1 MPLTT
6 RTIHAIDQLLTDG
19 EASDTDLSEL
29 SEGASLGLW
38 APSFDGKSVV
48 ATAAVVQLLQTL
60 PSQSEAIAAILAAD
74 PTLRQ
79 SWQGIVAAR
88 LQELGGRRNA
98 QDLCNA
104 IDTLGQSASSL
115 LTQLPQA
122 SLTPTGYSELERI
135 VLEAP
140 AEQATATPKLIRIL
154 GAIAPLIEGGQGK
167 PASMLPLV
175 DDKDPSRNWIKGRLL
190 RLPDGATVD
199 KKPEFGW
206 TPSSILTGSLA
217 DYQPIKKEVEKAE
230 TMYWVLARPWCF
242 LLAQIVFTQEAWA
255 AERIAGGLTLEL
267 DPGNVPQALQPP
279 KVTVVVTNAAG
290 EETICG
296 SLAELVLRVLE
307 QLSVTLLA
315 ADLTHLDRSLAP
327 VISALLQRQVW
338 QFDLGS
344 SLRRPSYIIH
354 PAFSDDCYRAL
365 GSRYFNRLASS
376 VTASIRS
383 TGERWAIE
391 RRAQNPITLTR

>member
-6 RTIHAIDQLLTDG
+6 HTIHAIEQLLTDG
-19 EASDTDLSEL
+19 EASDTSLVEL
-29 SEGASLGLW
+29 REGVNLGLW

-48 ATAAVVQLLQTL
+48 ATAASVQLLQAL
-60 PSQSEAIAAILAAD
+60 PSRSEATAAILAAD
-74 PTLRQ
+74 PNLRQ
-79 SWQGIVAAR
+79 SWQRIVTAR
-88 LQELGGRRNA
+88 LQELGSRRNA
-98 QDLCNA
+98 QELCNA

-115 LTQLPQA
+115 LMQMPQA
-122 SLTPTGYSELERI
+122 SLNPTGYAELERL

-140 AEQATATPKLIRIL
+140 AEQAIAAPKLIRIL
-154 GAIAPLIEGGQGK
+154 GAIAPLIEGQGK
-167 PASMLPLV
+167 PTSMLPLV
-175 DDKDPSRNWIKGRLL
+175 DDQDPSRNWIKGRVI
-190 RLPDGATVD
+190 RLPNAATVD
-199 KKPEFGW
+199 QKPEFGFSC
-206 TPSSILTGSLA
+206 SSVLSGSLA
-217 DYQPIKKEVEKAE
+217 DYQPVKKEGVK

-267 DPGNVPQALQPP
+267 DPGNLPQALQPS
-279 KVTVVVTNAAG
+279 KVTVVITNAAG

-296 SLAELVLRVLE
+296 SLAELVLRVLD
-307 QLSVTLLA
+307 QLGVTLLA
-315 ADLTHLDRSLAP
+315 ADSSQLDRDLAP

-344 SLRRPSYIIH
+344 SMRRPSYTIH

-383 TGERWAIE
+383 TCTRWAIE
-391 RRAQNPITLTR
+391 RRAQIPIAITS

>member
-6 RTIHAIDQLLTDG
+6 HTIHAIEQLLTDG

-29 SEGASLGLW
+29 REGANLGLW

-48 ATAAVVQLLQTL
+48 ATSAAVQLLQVL
-60 PSQSEAIAAILAAD
+60 PSRSEATAAILAVN

-79 SWQGIVAAR
+79 SWQRIVTAR
-88 LQELGGRRNA
+88 LQELGSRRNA
-98 QDLCNA
+98 QELCNA

-115 LTQLPQA
+115 LMQLPQA
-122 SLTPTGYSELERI
+122 SLNPTGYAELERL

-140 AEQATATPKLIRIL
+140 AEQAIAAPKLIRIL
-154 GAIAPLIEGGQGK
+154 GAIAPLIEGERG
-167 PASMLPLV
+167 PTSMLPLV
-175 DDKDPSRNWIKGRLL
+175 DNKDPSRNWIKGRLM
-190 RLPDGATVD
+190 RLPDPTTINQ
-199 KKPEFGW
+199 KPELGF
-206 TPSSILTGSLA
+206 PDRAVLSGSLA
-217 DYQPIKKEVEKAE
+217 DYQPVNREIEGAE

-255 AERIAGGLTLEL
+255 AERIAGGVTLEL
-267 DPGNVPQALQPP
+267 DPGNLPQALQPSR
-279 KVTVVVTNAAG
+279 VTVVVTNAAG

-296 SLAELVLRVLE
+296 SLAELVLRVLD
-307 QLSVTLLA
+307 QLGVTLLA
-315 ADLTHLDRSLAP
+315 ADSTQLDCHLAS

-338 QFDLGS
+338 EFNS
-344 SLRRPSYIIH
+344 SSSMRRPSYTIH

-383 TGERWAIE
+383 TCERWAIE
-391 RRAQNPITLTR
+391 RRAQTPIAITS